1 MTHFRFKERR
11 KSKQDTSLKGDHVM
25 KLFLFAVTA
34 LLALANGATA
44 ARALSSNH
52 AVLAKV
58 PFSFSVGQDQLPS
71 GTYTLSQ
78 DPWGLVTL
86 QSLDRS
92 ITLIISKTDDP
103 CSMSGDKLVFR
114 KYGDHYFLSSVSSS
128 VLSAHF
134 PVSKLEKTMRQQMTG
149 EGQIAVAAR

>member
-1 MTHFRFKERR
+1 
-11 KSKQDTSLKGDHVM
+11 M
-25 KLFLFAVTA
+25 KFFLFAITA

-44 ARALSSNH
+44 ARALSNQ
-52 AVLAKV
+52 AVMAKV

-78 DPWGLVTL
+78 DPWGFVTL

-92 ITLIISKTDDP
+92 VTLMISKTEDSY
-103 CSMSGDKLVFR
+103 SMSGDKLVFR

-128 VLSAHF
+128 VLSARF
-134 PVSKLEKTMRQQMTG
+134 PASKLEKTMRQQMTG

>member
-1 MTHFRFKERR
+1 MTRFRFKERR
-11 KSKQDTSLKGDHVM
+11 KSKQDTSLKGDYVM
-25 KLFLFAVTA
+25 KLFLFAITA

-44 ARALSSNH
+44 ARAFSNH
-52 AVLAKV
+52 AVMAKV

-78 DPWGLVTL
+78 NPWGLVTL

-92 ITLIISKTDDP
+92 VTLMISKTDDP
-103 CSMSGDKLVFR
+103 SLMSGDKLVFR

-134 PVSKLEKTMRQQMTG
+134 PVSNLEKTMRQQMTE